1 MIASK
6 HLDVL
11 VVEDHRDARDM
22 LCDLLRLLGHDAHCV
37 ATGEEGATMLTNHR
51 FDVLIADISLPGMS
65 GFDLARMAIKT
76 VPGIGIVFVS
86 GFGYLIA
93 DKTDFPFVLLP
104 KPYRMDQLKH
114 ALDQVRS
121 SANTSHGA
129 EPPSMDR

>member
-6 HLDVL
+6 HFDVL
-11 VVEDHRDARDM
+11 VVEDYRDAREM
-22 LCDLLRLLGHDAHCV
+22 LCDLLRLLGHDAHGV
-37 ATGEEGATMLTNHR
+37 ATAEEGATMLRNHR

-65 GFDLARMAIKT
+65 GFDLARMAINA
-76 VPGIGIVFVS
+76 VPGISIVFVS

-121 SANTSHGA
+121 SPDTSRGA